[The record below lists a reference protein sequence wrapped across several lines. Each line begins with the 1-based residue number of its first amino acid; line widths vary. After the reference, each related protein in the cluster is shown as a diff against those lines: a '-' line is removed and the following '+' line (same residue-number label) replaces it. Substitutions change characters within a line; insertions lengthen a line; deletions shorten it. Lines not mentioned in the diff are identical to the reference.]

1 MRKIDGGI
9 FTALVTPYE
18 NEHVNLRMYSKLIDL
33 NRKKGIDRFYVCGSS
48 AEQALFSVDERKDIL
63 SAVLAEKPG
72 RVVVHVGGQN
82 AADCYKLAKDA
93 GRQGADAV
101 SAMTPYYYKYNISEI
116 THFYEKLA
124 DDSGLPVVLYN
135 IPSLTCVSFNVEQL
149 TELLSRDCFTAL
161 KFTAPDTLAI
171 ERIKR
176 MRRMKSAMLLQSH
189 QSLEDSSA

>member
-18 NEHVNLRMYSKLIDL
+18 NEHVNLRMYSKLIEL
-33 NRKKGIDRFYVCGSS
+33 NRKNGIDRFYVCGSS
-48 AEQALFSVDERKDIL
+48 AEQALLSVDERKDIL

-101 SAMTPYYYKYNISEI
+101 SAVTPYYYKYNISEI

-124 DDSGLPVVLYN
+124 EERTSGCSVQYSKPYR
-135 IPSLTCVSFNVEQL
+135 CQL
-149 TELLSRDCFTAL
+149 QR
-161 KFTAPDTLAI
+161 
-171 ERIKR
+171 
-176 MRRMKSAMLLQSH
+176 
-189 QSLEDSSA
+189 

>member
-1 MRKIDGGI
+1 M
-9 FTALVTPYE
+9 
-18 NEHVNLRMYSKLIDL
+18 
-33 NRKKGIDRFYVCGSS
+33 
-48 AEQALFSVDERKDIL
+48 DERKDIL

-101 SAMTPYYYKYNISEI
+101 SAVTPYYYKYNISEI

-135 IPSLTCVSFNVEQL
+135 IPSLTGVSFNVEQL

-189 QSLEDSSA
+189 QSSEDSSA